1 MKVFN
6 GEEWEGR
13 ILYVCCYKF
22 YLVLNWGGMDS
33 SHLAD
38 VLGREGTFRGTV
50 SHCSCMQPSLELF
63 SCYLVALD
71 ILLLAGMLN
80 AASYVLI
87 SFD

>member
-1 MKVFN
+1 
-6 GEEWEGR
+6 
-13 ILYVCCYKF
+13 
-22 YLVLNWGGMDS
+22 
-33 SHLAD
+33 
-38 VLGREGTFRGTV
+38 
-50 SHCSCMQPSLELF
+50 MQPSLELF